1 MNFDEDGDVSP
12 INPHMFG
19 NESMLP
25 SMIMAPGELSR
36 MMERSKTMDLSDFGN
51 PIGEEEGVMEKADE

>member
-1 MNFDEDGDVSP
+1 
-12 INPHMFG
+12 MFG

-51 PIGEEEGVMEKADE
+51 PIGEEEGVMEKAEE